1 MKSKETIMNSKRIF
15 GIALIAAG
23 MIAAGMTASAALA
36 GSRSTD
42 DLWLHVKVHDA
53 NEDSRVTLNLPLSVV
68 EKAGPMIPREAR
80 TSGRIRFDDEDFTIV
95 ELREMWREV
104 QRKPDATFITVDD
117 RDSKV
122 RIAKRGD
129 TLHVFAVERGH
140 GNGKE
145 EVEIKIPVPV
155 IDALLSGS
163 GEELNIGAAIQA
175 LARQGAGEL
184 VTVTGDDETVR
195 IWVDDISEAR

>member
-1 MKSKETIMNSKRIF
+1 MQSKETIMNGKKIF

-23 MIAAGMTASAALA
+23 VTASAAFA
-36 GSRSTD
+36 GSRATD

-53 NEDSRVTLNLPLSVV
+53 NEDSRVTINLPLSVI

-80 TSGRIRFDDEDFTIV
+80 TSGRIRFEDEDFTIA

-104 QRKPDATFITVDD
+104 QRKPDATFITVDE

-122 RIAKRGD
+122 RVAKRGN
-129 TLHVFAVERGH
+129 TLHVFAVDKGV
-140 GNGKE
+140 GKRDE

-155 IDALLSGS
+155 IDALLSGT

>member
-1 MKSKETIMNSKRIF
+1 MQSKETIMNSKKIF

-23 MIAAGMTASAALA
+23 VTASAALA

-42 DLWLHVKVHDA
+42 DLWLHVKVHDG
-53 NEDSRVTLNLPLSVV
+53 NEDSRVTINLPLSIV

-80 TSGRIRFDDEDFTIV
+80 TSGRIRFEHEDFTIS
-95 ELREMWREV
+95 ELREVWREV
-104 QRKPDATFITVDD
+104 QRKPDATFVTVDE

-129 TLHVFAVERGH
+129 TLHVFAVDKGKGRG
-140 GNGKE
+140 NE

-155 IDALLSGS
+155 INALLSGD
-163 GEELNIGAAIQA
+163 GDQLNIGAAIQA

-184 VTVTGDDETVR
+184 VTVTGNDETVR

>member
-1 MKSKETIMNSKRIF
+1 
-15 GIALIAAG
+15 
-23 MIAAGMTASAALA
+23 
-36 GSRSTD
+36 
-42 DLWLHVKVHDA
+42 
-53 NEDSRVTLNLPLSVV
+53 
-68 EKAGPMIPREAR
+68 
-80 TSGRIRFDDEDFTIV
+80 
-95 ELREMWREV
+95 V
-104 QRKPDATFITVDD
+104 QRKPDATFVTVDD

-129 TLHVFAVERGH
+129 TLHVFAVDKGKGRG
-140 GNGKE
+140 NE

-155 IDALLSGS
+155 INALLSGD
-163 GEELNIGAAIQA
+163 GEQLNIGAAIQA

>member
-1 MKSKETIMNSKRIF
+1 MQSKETIMNGKKIF
-15 GIALIAAG
+15 GIALLAAG
-23 MIAAGMTASAALA
+23 VTASAAFA

-53 NEDSRVTLNLPLSVV
+53 NEDSRVTINLPLSVI

-80 TSGRIRFDDEDFTIV
+80 TSGRIRFGNDEDFTID
-95 ELREMWREV
+95 ELREMWQEV
-104 QRKPDATFITVDD
+104 QRKPDATFITVDE

-122 RIAKRGD
+122 RVAKRGN
-129 TLHVFAVERGH
+129 TLHVFAVDKGV
-140 GNGKE
+140 GKRDE

-155 IDALLSGS
+155 INALLSGE
-163 GEELNIGAAIQA
+163 GEQLNIGAAIQA

>member
-1 MKSKETIMNSKRIF
+1 MNGKKIF
-15 GIALIAAG
+15 GIALLAAG
-23 MIAAGMTASAALA
+23 VTASAAFA

-53 NEDSRVTLNLPLSVV
+53 NEDSRVTINLPLSVI

-80 TSGRIRFDDEDFTIV
+80 TSGRIRFGNDEDFTID
-95 ELREMWREV
+95 ELREMWQEV
-104 QRKPDATFITVDD
+104 QRKPDATFITVDE

-122 RIAKRGD
+122 RVAKRGN
-129 TLHVFAVERGH
+129 TLHVFAVDKGV
-140 GNGKE
+140 GKRDE

-155 IDALLSGS
+155 INALLSGE
-163 GEELNIGAAIQA
+163 GEQLNIGAAIQA

>member
-1 MKSKETIMNSKRIF
+1 MTMKSKETIMNSKKIF
-15 GIALIAAG
+15 GIALVAAS
-23 MIAAGMTASAALA
+23 MTASAALA
-36 GSRSTD
+36 GSRSAD
-42 DLWLHVKVHDA
+42 DLWLHVKVHDS
-53 NEDSRVTLNLPLSVV
+53 NEDSRVTINLPLSVV
-68 EKAGPMIPREAR
+68 EKAGPMIPRQAR
-80 TSGRIRFDDEDFTIV
+80 TSGRIRFEDEDFTIV

-104 QRKPDATFITVDD
+104 QRKPDATFVTVDD

-129 TLHVFAVERGH
+129 TLHVFAVDKGKGK
-140 GNGKE
+140 GNE
-145 EVEIKIPVPV
+145 EVEIKIPVAV
-155 IDALLSGS
+155 INALLSGS

>member
-1 MKSKETIMNSKRIF
+1 MQSKETIMNGKKIF

-23 MIAAGMTASAALA
+23 VTASAAFA

-53 NEDSRVTLNLPLSVV
+53 NEDSRVTINLPLSVI

-80 TSGRIRFDDEDFTIV
+80 TSGRIRFEDEDFTIA

-104 QRKPDATFITVDD
+104 QRKPDATFITVDE

-122 RIAKRGD
+122 RVAKRGN
-129 TLHVFAVERGH
+129 TLHVFAVDKGV
-140 GNGKE
+140 GKRDE

-155 IDALLSGS
+155 IDALLSGT

>member
-1 MKSKETIMNSKRIF
+1 MKSKETIMNGKRIF

-23 MIAAGMTASAALA
+23 MTAQAALA
-36 GSRSTD
+36 ASRSTD
-42 DLWLHVKVHDA
+42 DLWLHVKVHDS
-53 NEDSRVTLNLPLSVV
+53 NEDSRVTINLPLSVV

-80 TSGRIRFDDEDFTIV
+80 TSGRIRFEDEDFTV
-95 ELREMWREV
+95 DELREIWREV
-104 QRKPDATFITVDD
+104 QRKPDATFVTVDE

-145 EVEIKIPVPV
+145 EVEIKIPVQV
-155 IDALLSGS
+155 IDALLSGN

-175 LARQGAGEL
+175 LARQGTGEL

>member
-1 MKSKETIMNSKRIF
+1 MQSKETIMNGKKIF
-15 GIALIAAG
+15 GIALLAAG
-23 MIAAGMTASAALA
+23 VTASAAFA

-53 NEDSRVTLNLPLSVV
+53 NEDSRVTINLPLSVI

-80 TSGRIRFDDEDFTIV
+80 TSGRIRFGDDEDFTIA
-95 ELREMWREV
+95 ELREMWQEV
-104 QRKPDATFITVDD
+104 QRKPDATFITVDE

-122 RIAKRGD
+122 RVAKRGN
-129 TLHVFAVERGH
+129 TLHVFAVDKGI
-140 GNGKE
+140 GKRDE

>member
-1 MKSKETIMNSKRIF
+1 MNGKKIF

-23 MIAAGMTASAALA
+23 VTASAAFA
-36 GSRSTD
+36 GSRTD

-53 NEDSRVTLNLPLSVV
+53 SEDSRVTINLPLSVV
-68 EKAGPMIPREAR
+68 EKAGPMIPKEAR
-80 TSGRIRFDDEDFTIV
+80 TSGRIRFDDEDFSV
-95 ELREMWREV
+95 AELREMWQEV
-104 QRKPDATFITVDD
+104 QRKPDATFITVDE

-122 RIAKRGD
+122 RVAKRGN
-129 TLHVFAVERGH
+129 TLHVFAVDKGV
-140 GNGKE
+140 GKRNE

-155 IDALLSGS
+155 IDALLSGE
-163 GEELNIGAAIQA
+163 GDQLNIGAAIQA

>member
-1 MKSKETIMNSKRIF
+1 MTSKETIMNSKKIF
-15 GIALIAAG
+15 GIAL
-23 MIAAGMTASAALA
+23 IAAGMTASAALA

-42 DLWLHVKVHDA
+42 DLWLHVKVHDS
-53 NEDSRVTLNLPLSVV
+53 NEDSRVTINLPLSIV

-80 TSGRIRFDDEDFTIV
+80 TSGRIRFGGDEDFTIV
-95 ELREMWREV
+95 ELREMWQEV
-104 QRKPDATFITVDD
+104 QRKPDATFVTVDD

-129 TLHVFAVERGH
+129 TLHVFAVDKGKGRG
-140 GNGKE
+140 NE
-145 EVEIKIPVPV
+145 EVEIKVPV
-155 IDALLSGS
+155 AVINALLSGS

>member
-1 MKSKETIMNSKRIF
+1 MKFKETTMNGKKFF

-23 MIAAGMTASAALA
+23 LTAQAAFA
-36 GSRSTD
+36 GSRATD

-53 NEDSRVTLNLPLSVV
+53 NEDSRVTINLPLSVI

-80 TSGRIRFDDEDFTIV
+80 TSGRIRFEDEDFTV
-95 ELREMWREV
+95 DELREIWREV
-104 QRKPDATFITVDD
+104 QSKPDATFITVDE

-122 RIAKRGD
+122 RIAKRGN
-129 TLHVFAVERGH
+129 TLHVFAVDKGKGRG
-140 GNGKE
+140 NE

-163 GEELNIGAAIQA
+163 GEELNISAAIQA

-184 VTVTGDDETVR
+184 MTVTGDDETVR

>member
-1 MKSKETIMNSKRIF
+1 MNSKETIMNSKKIF

-23 MIAAGMTASAALA
+23 VTASAALA

-42 DLWLHVKVHDA
+42 DLWLHVKVHDS
-53 NEDSRVTLNLPLSVV
+53 NEDSRVTINLPLSII
-68 EKAGPMIPREAR
+68 EKAGPMIPKEAR
-80 TSGRIRFDDEDFTIV
+80 TSGRIRFEDEDFTLA
-95 ELREMWREV
+95 ELREIWREV
-104 QRKPDATFITVDD
+104 QRKPDATFVTVDD

-122 RIAKRGD
+122 RIAKRGS
-129 TLHVFAVERGH
+129 TLHVFAVDKGKGR
-140 GNGKE
+140 GKE
-145 EVEIKIPVPV
+145 EVEIKIPVAV
-155 IDALLSGS
+155 INALLSGN
-163 GEELNIGAAIQA
+163 GEELNIGAAVQA